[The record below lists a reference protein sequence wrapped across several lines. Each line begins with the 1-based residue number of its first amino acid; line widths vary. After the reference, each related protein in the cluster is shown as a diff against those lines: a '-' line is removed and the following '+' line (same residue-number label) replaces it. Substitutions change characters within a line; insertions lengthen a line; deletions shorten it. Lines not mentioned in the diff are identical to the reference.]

1 MDAYKVEEGRLNGFG
16 DFESETEIKGFTDA
30 ETFTPQMSPST
41 FIGYV
46 FRPTEDAD
54 AFIAMLREN
63 ACIAQ
68 KNVVVSAYHKR
79 KAVNNMSFAEHRE
92 RLYQTLAENTLVL
105 AYAGIPIHTNE
116 DAYCDFAVN
125 SQYFYLTGL
134 ERENTAFLAYKT
146 AEKVWEILF
155 IEEPDPFSE
164 RWTGKMPTK
173 EEVQAISGIKDVRY
187 TDGLEA
193 AISRFMGRY
202 RVEQAYFDLYRCQM
216 DDLPD
221 YNMVMAERFRH
232 RYPQVVLKDLRTA
245 CAPLRERKDPEELE
259 RMRKAVDITR
269 QGLEF
274 VMKNLKPGMME
285 YQVQADFEYT
295 CRRLG
300 AKRQAFPTI
309 AGSGINGCMMH
320 YETNHCEVQDGSL
333 ILLDLGAEF
342 ENYCSDITRTYPA
355 NGKFSPRQREIY
367 ELVLKA
373 NKAVA
378 AAARP
383 GVTTKDLNDV
393 ACQVLGEG
401 LVAMGMIRDVSE
413 VGKYYMHGV
422 SHPIGINVHDISLT
436 GDVLQPGW
444 VISDEPGLYIDEEA
458 IGIRIEDDL
467 LITEDGCEV
476 LSKDIIKDP
485 DAIEAFMA

>member
-1 MDAYKVEEGRLNGFG
+1 
-16 DFESETEIKGFTDA
+16 
-30 ETFTPQMSPST
+30 
-41 FIGYV
+41 
-46 FRPTEDAD
+46 
-54 AFIAMLREN
+54 
-63 ACIAQ
+63 
-68 KNVVVSAYHKR
+68 
-79 KAVNNMSFAEHRE
+79 MSFAEHRE
-92 RLYQTLAENTLVL
+92 KLYQSLTKNTMVI

-116 DAYCDFAVN
+116 DAYYDFTVN

-146 AEKVWEILF
+146 AEKTREFLF
-155 IEEPDPFSE
+155 IEEPDPLSE
-164 RWTGKMPTK
+164 RWTGKMPTV
-173 EEVQAISGIKDVRY
+173 EEVRTISGIEDVRY
-187 TDGLEA
+187 TDNLEG
-193 AISRFMGRY
+193 AISSFMGRF
-202 RVEQAYFDLYRCQM
+202 RVEQVYFDLYRCQM
-216 DDLPD
+216 NDLPD
-221 YNMVMAERFRH
+221 YNPVMAERFRQA
-232 RYPQVVLKDLRTA
+232 YPHVILKDLHTA
-245 CAPLRERKDPEELE
+245 CVPLREQKDAQEVESI
-259 RMRKAVDITR
+259 RKALDITR

-300 AKRQAFPTI
+300 ARRQAFPTI

-333 ILLDLGAEF
+333 ILLDLGAKV

-373 NKAVA
+373 NEAVA
-378 AAARP
+378 AAAKP
-383 GVTTKDLNDV
+383 GITTKDLNDV

-401 LVAMGMIRDVSE
+401 LIAMGMIQDISE
-413 VGKYYMHGV
+413 VKKYYMHSV
-422 SHPIGINVHDISLT
+422 SHPIGIDVHDISLA
-436 GDVLQPGW
+436 GDVLAPGW
-444 VISDEPGLYIDEEA
+444 VISNEPGLYIDEEA

>member
-1 MDAYKVEEGRLNGFG
+1 MV
-16 DFESETEIKGFTDA
+16 KGLLK
-30 ETFTPQMSPST
+30 
-41 FIGYV
+41 
-46 FRPTEDAD
+46 
-54 AFIAMLREN
+54 LRIVRERER
-63 ACIAQ
+63 
-68 KNVVVSAYHKR
+68 VD
-79 KAVNNMSFAEHRE
+79 MSFAEHRE
-92 RLYQTLAENTLVL
+92 KLYQTLADNTLVI

-116 DAYCDFAVN
+116 DDYFDFVVN

-134 ERENTAFLAYKT
+134 ERENTAFLALKT
-146 AEKVWEILF
+146 AEKTWEILF
-155 IEEPDPFSE
+155 IEEPDPLSE

-173 EEVQAISGIKDVRY
+173 EEVQTISGIQDVRY
-187 TDGLEA
+187 TDQLESA
-193 AISRFMGRY
+193 VSRFMGRFP
-202 RVEQAYFDLYRCQM
+202 VEQVYFDLYRCQM
-216 DDLPD
+216 NDLPD
-221 YNMVMAERFRH
+221 YNLVMAERFKQT
-232 RYPQVVLKDLRTA
+232 YPHVILKDLHTA
-245 CAPLRERKDPEELE
+245 CVPLRERKDAQEVESI
-259 RMRKAVDITR
+259 RKAVNITR
-269 QGLEF
+269 QGLEY

-320 YETNHCEVQDGSL
+320 YGTNHCQVQDGSL
-333 ILLDLGAEF
+333 ILLDLGAKY

-367 ELVLKA
+367 ELVLRA
-373 NKAVA
+373 NEAVA
-378 AAARP
+378 AAAKP
-383 GVTTKDLNDV
+383 GITTKDLNKV

-401 LVAMGMIRDVSE
+401 LVAMGMIQDVSE

-422 SHPIGINVHDISLT
+422 SHPIGIDVHDISLD

-444 VISDEPGLYIDEEA
+444 VISDEPGLYIDEEG

-476 LSKDIIKDP
+476 LSKDILKDP

>member
-1 MDAYKVEEGRLNGFG
+1 
-16 DFESETEIKGFTDA
+16 
-30 ETFTPQMSPST
+30 
-41 FIGYV
+41 
-46 FRPTEDAD
+46 
-54 AFIAMLREN
+54 
-63 ACIAQ
+63 
-68 KNVVVSAYHKR
+68 
-79 KAVNNMSFAEHRE
+79 MSFAEHRE
-92 RLYQTLAENTLVL
+92 RLYQTLAENTLVI

-116 DAYCDFAVN
+116 DDYYDFAVN

-134 ERENTAFLAYKT
+134 ERQNTAFLAYKT
-146 AEKVWEILF
+146 AEKTREILF
-155 IEEPDPFSE
+155 IEEPDPQSE

-173 EEVQAISGIKDVRY
+173 EEVRSISGIEDVRY
-187 TDGLEA
+187 TDKLED
-193 AISRFMGRY
+193 AIGGIMGFC
-202 RVEQAYFDLYRCQM
+202 RVDQAYFDLYRCQM
-216 DDLPD
+216 NDLPD
-221 YNMVMAERFRH
+221 YNLVMAERFKQA
-232 RYPQVVLKDLRTA
+232 YPHVILKDLHTA
-245 CAPLRERKDPEELE
+245 CVPLRERKDAEEVE
-259 RMRKAVDITR
+259 RIRKALDVTR
-269 QGLEF
+269 SGLEF

-285 YQVQADFEYT
+285 YQVQADFEYA

-300 AKRQAFPTI
+300 AKRLAFPVI

-333 ILLDLGAEF
+333 ILLDLGAKL

-373 NKAVA
+373 NEAVA
-378 AAARP
+378 AAAKP
-383 GVTTKDLNDV
+383 GITTRDLNDV

-401 LVAMGMIRDVSE
+401 LVAMGMIRDASE
-413 VGKYYMHGV
+413 VDKYYMHSV
-422 SHPIGINVHDISLT
+422 SHPIGIDVHDVSLA

-444 VISDEPGLYIDEEA
+444 VISNEPGLYIDEEA

-485 DAIEAFMA
+485 DLIEAFMA

>member
-1 MDAYKVEEGRLNGFG
+1 
-16 DFESETEIKGFTDA
+16 
-30 ETFTPQMSPST
+30 
-41 FIGYV
+41 
-46 FRPTEDAD
+46 
-54 AFIAMLREN
+54 
-63 ACIAQ
+63 
-68 KNVVVSAYHKR
+68 
-79 KAVNNMSFAEHRE
+79 MSFAAHRE
-92 RLYQTLAENTLVL
+92 KLYQSIAEKSLVVV
-105 AYAGIPIHTNE
+105 YAGIPIHRNE
-116 DAYCDFAVN
+116 DAYHDFAVN

-134 ERENTAFLAYKT
+134 ERENTALVAYKG
-146 AEKVWEILF
+146 ADKISEILF
-155 IEEPDPFSE
+155 IEEPNPQME

-173 EEVQAISGIKDVRY
+173 EEVQAISGIQDVRY
-187 TDGLEA
+187 TDRLDA
-193 AISRFMGRY
+193 AVSSYMARF
-202 RVEQAYFDLYRCQM
+202 RVEQAYFDLYRHQLS
-216 DDLPD
+216 DLPN
-221 YNMVMAERFRH
+221 YNAVMAERFH
-232 RYPQVVLKDLRTA
+232 HAYPQVVLKDLHTA
-245 CAPLRERKDPEELE
+245 CTPLRQQKDADELD
-259 RMRKAVDITR
+259 RIRKAVDITR
-269 QGLEF
+269 QGLEY
-274 VMKNLKPGMME
+274 VMKHLKPGMME

-300 AKRQAFPTI
+300 AKRQAFTTI

-333 ILLDLGAEF
+333 ILLDLGAEY
-342 ENYCSDITRTYPA
+342 ENYCSDVTRTYPA

-378 AAARP
+378 AAAKP

-393 ACQVLGEG
+393 ACKVLGEG
-401 LVAMGMIRDVSE
+401 LVAMGMIENVSE

-422 SHPIGINVHDISLT
+422 SHSIGIDVHDISFA

-476 LSKDIIKDP
+476 LSKDIIKEP
-485 DAIEAFMA
+485 DEIEAFMA

>member
-1 MDAYKVEEGRLNGFG
+1 M
-16 DFESETEIKGFTDA
+16 I
-30 ETFTPQMSPST
+30 
-41 FIGYV
+41 I
-46 FRPTEDAD
+46 
-54 AFIAMLREN
+54 
-63 ACIAQ
+63 
-68 KNVVVSAYHKR
+68 
-79 KAVNNMSFAEHRE
+79 FAEHRE
-92 RLYQTLAENTLVL
+92 KLYQTLAENTLVI
-105 AYAGIPIHTNE
+105 AYAGVPIHTNE
-116 DAYCDFAVN
+116 DDYFDFVVN

-134 ERENTAFLAYKT
+134 EQENTAFLAYKT
-146 AEKVWEILF
+146 AEQTKEVLF
-155 IEEPDPFSE
+155 IEEPNPQFE

-173 EEVQAISGIKDVRY
+173 EEVQEISGIQDVRY
-187 TDGLEA
+187 TDSLEG
-193 AISRFMGRY
+193 AISSYMGRF
-202 RVEQAYFDLYRCQM
+202 RVEQVYFDLYRCQM
-216 DDLPD
+216 NDLPD
-221 YNMVMAERFRH
+221 YNVVMAERFKQA
-232 RYPQVVLKDLRTA
+232 YPQVILKDLHTA
-245 CAPLRERKDPEELE
+245 CVPLREQKDAGEIKRIREALN
-259 RMRKAVDITR
+259 ITR

-300 AKRQAFPTI
+300 SKRQAFPTI

-320 YETNHCEVQDGSL
+320 YGTNHCEVQDGSL
-333 ILLDLGAEF
+333 ILLDLGAKY

-355 NGKFSPRQREIY
+355 NGKFTPRQREIY

-378 AAARP
+378 AAAKP
-383 GVTTKDLNDV
+383 GITTKDLNDV

-401 LVAMGMIRDVSE
+401 LVEMGLIQEVSE

-422 SHPIGINVHDISLT
+422 SHPIGIDVHDISLA
-436 GDVLQPGW
+436 GDTLQPGW

-476 LSKDIIKDP
+476 LSKDIIKEP
-485 DAIEAFMA
+485 DEIEAFMAR